1 MFKKNP
7 ISVLALIVLSML
19 ILSGLISAQTKVD
32 INSEKSFYIL
42 LSGSFSLTQ
51 AIGSDSDYVPGIN
64 DFPVT
69 PSHNEYGGGL
79 GFMFDLSDNIAIKI
93 EGDYLLGTEVVK
105 EDPSDG
111 ETYTYKTYDN
121 VNVIGSL
128 VLKFGD
134 ETQFFVSGGG
144 GFNILMPYADK
155 EETGS
160 LGSIIVIEAP
170 ETTTNLMAAVGAGV
184 IFNTGNMIV
193 KIEGQYTM
201 IFDYEKNSILL
212 RLGLGF

>member
-7 ISVLALIVLSML
+7 LSVIAMIILFMVV
-19 ILSGLISAQTKVD
+19 LSGLISAQTKVN
-32 INSEKSFYIL
+32 ISREKSFYIL
-42 LSGSFSLTQ
+42 LNGTFSLAQ
-51 AIGSDSDYVPGIN
+51 DIGSDSDYVPGVN

-69 PSHNEYGGGL
+69 PSHSEYGGGL
-79 GFMFDLSDNIAIKI
+79 GFMFDLSDSIAFKI
-93 EGDYLLGTEVVK
+93 EGEYLLGADVEKV
-105 EDPSDG
+105 DPSDG

-144 GFNILMPYADK
+144 GINILLPYADK

-160 LGSIIVIEAP
+160 LGSIIIVEAP
-170 ETTTNLMAAVGAGV
+170 DTTMNPMAAVGAGV
-184 IFNTGNMIV
+184 IFNTGSMIV
-193 KIEGQYTM
+193 KIEGQYSM
-201 IFDYEKNSILL
+201 IFSYEKNAILL
-212 RLGLGF
+212 RLGIGF

>member
-1 MFKKNP
+1 MSKKNLL
-7 ISVLALIVLSML
+7 SVIALIVLSIL
-19 ILSGLISAQTKVD
+19 VLSGLISAQTKVN
-32 INSEKSFYIL
+32 INKEKNFYIL
-42 LSGSFSLTQ
+42 LNGTFSLAQ
-51 AIGSDSDYVPGIN
+51 DIGTDSDYVPGIN

-69 PSHNEYGGGL
+69 PSHSEYGGGL

-93 EGDYLLGTEVVK
+93 EGDYLLGADVVK

>member
-1 MFKKNP
+1 MFRKNQLSL
-7 ISVLALIVLSML
+7 IALIVLSML
-19 ILSGLISAQTKVD
+19 VLSGLISAQTKVKID
-32 INSEKSFYIL
+32 REKSFHIL
-42 LSGSFSLTQ
+42 LNGAFSLVQ
-51 AIGSDSDYVPGIN
+51 NIGSDSDYVPGVN

-93 EGDYLLGTEVVK
+93 EGEYLLGADVVK

-128 VLKFGD
+128 VIKFGA

-144 GFNILMPYADK
+144 GVNILMPYDNK

-160 LGSIIVIEAP
+160 LGSVIIIEAP
-170 ETTTNLMAAVGAGV
+170 DKTTNPMAAVGAGV
-184 IFNTGNMIV
+184 IFNTGGMIV
-193 KIEGQYTM
+193 KIEGQYSM
-201 IFDYEKNSILL
+201 IFDYEKNSIIL